1 MNDTVLTALI
11 MATASVVCQLLINL
25 SNRRKREI
33 DEAVKNEQ
41 FKAKLSEID
50 RKLDE
55 HNGYASKFSNLGEA
69 IHRITTDIELIK
81 KDISYLAK
89 GE

>member
-11 MATASVVCQLLINL
+11 MAAASVVCQLLINV

-33 DEAVKNEQ
+33 DEAVKDEQ